1 MAMSDVLSGFL
12 TTVAPTLAS
21 MVLGPMGGVAVAGIG
36 KIFGLD
42 NDTTDAITK
51 HIAEGNITPDQLAEI
66 RKLEMQYQNDEKERG
81 FRYAELQFKD
91 TDSARVMQAATRSST
106 PTSLTYLVTIGFF
119 IVLAAMLY
127 DSKVANSPPVL
138 MMLGALGS
146 EFAAV
151 CKFWF
156 GSTSGSD
163 RSQELL
169 ANSIPPGTK

>member
-1 MAMSDVLSGFL
+1 MGFYGYEMVSGLFYVSLIRIQLIDVRNVGY
-12 TTVAPTLAS
+12 
-21 MVLGPMGGVAVAGIG
+21 I
-36 KIFGLD
+36 
-42 NDTTDAITK
+42 
-51 HIAEGNITPDQLAEI
+51 
-66 RKLEMQYQNDEKERG
+66 
-81 FRYAELQFKD
+81 
-91 TDSARVMQAATRSST
+91 
-106 PTSLTYLVTIGFF
+106 VTIGFF